1 MEGEQQKLR
10 EPRIAPLAED
20 LIPPRP
26 REALSRSLSG
36 AMAEEALLTVEPQR
50 WGIALGATVLAL
62 ENRME
67 RAFRGLLQGRVDLS
81 TAQA

>member
-1 MEGEQQKLR
+1 MEGEQQKLL
-10 EPRIAPLAED
+10 EPQIAPLIED

-26 REALSRSLSG
+26 GGVLRQSLSV
-36 AMAEEALLTVEPQR
+36 ALAEEALLTVELQQ
-50 WGIALGATVLAL
+50 WGIALGGTVLAL

-67 RAFRGLLQGRVDLS
+67 RAFRGLLQRKVDLS